1 MLAVFRKVARDHV
14 VLRVFGDAGWHGKD
28 YLGFDALL
36 LPLSEDGAS
45 VNMVMCAFTFDARR
59 QLLRRLATLH

>member
-14 VLRVFGDAGWHGKD
+14 VLRVFGDAGWLGKD
-28 YLGFDALL
+28 YLAFDAFL

-45 VNMVMCAFTFDARR
+45 VNMVMCAFTFDVRQ
-59 QLLRRLATLH
+59 QLLKRFSTLN